1 MQVVE
6 CVGYVKPA
14 VVELFGQSGHLDLE
28 MLFARRLQAVGG
40 QKGGDAGGKRW
51 RNRLPRTV
59 EKPLRLSGQK
69 IEQVDAEDGH
79 WRISLPTSSLRSWS
93 VLQSVWAV
101 NVREWRCT
109 SPKRCCGWMTMGE
122 GRLSVSS

>member
-40 QKGGDAGGKRW
+40 QKRGDAGGKRW

-69 IEQVDAEDGH
+69 IEQVDAEDGRLANQFAH
-79 WRISLPTSSLRSWS
+79 FLFAQLERAAIRMGCERAGVALHQSEKVLR
-93 VLQSVWAV
+93 LDDH
-101 NVREWRCT
+101 
-109 SPKRCCGWMTMGE
+109 G
-122 GRLSVSS
+122 